1 MLAKKTLELNPS
13 HPVMK
18 SLLNELKESDGSL
31 SEASTEYAD
40 LMFQMA
46 ILNSGF
52 AVENPMD
59 LTEPLEKL
67 IKVGFG
73 LKRDEPVEEIEVEL
87 DDEEEEDDEE
97 NAESTTD
104 GDAKDDGEGDQA
116 EEIDLTS
123 LDEEMEEPDPTTEEL

>member
-18 SLLNELKESDGSL
+18 KLLNELKESDGEL
-31 SEASTEYAD
+31 SEASKEYAD
-40 LMFQMA
+40 LLYQMA

-52 AVENPMD
+52 LVENPMD

-73 LKRDEPVEEIEVEL
+73 LDRDEPVEDIEVEL
-87 DDEEEEDDEE
+87 DDEEEE
-97 NAESTTD
+97 
-104 GDAKDDGEGDQA
+104 
-116 EEIDLTS
+116 
-123 LDEEMEEPDPTTEEL
+123 

>member
-1 MLAKKTLELNPS
+1 
-13 HPVMK
+13 
-18 SLLNELKESDGSL
+18 
-31 SEASTEYAD
+31 
-40 LMFQMA
+40 
-46 ILNSGF
+46 
-52 AVENPMD
+52 MD

-116 EEIDLTS
+116 EEIDLNS

>member
-1 MLAKKTLELNPS
+1 
-13 HPVMK
+13 
-18 SLLNELKESDGSL
+18 
-31 SEASTEYAD
+31 
-40 LMFQMA
+40 
-46 ILNSGF
+46 
-52 AVENPMD
+52 MD